1 MRPISTGVS
10 SVHLERKAPD
20 LDKVS
25 HNFSAP
31 DLVVHTGAGF
41 PKEFDAQYYT
51 KSIGH
56 EEFRGVETQ
65 LF

>member
-1 MRPISTGVS
+1 MDVS
-10 SVHLERKAPD
+10 SVHLERRAPD

-25 HNFSAP
+25 HNFSAQ
-31 DLVVHTGAGF
+31 DLVIHTGAGF
-41 PKEFDAQYYT
+41 PKEFDAQYT

-56 EEFRGVETQ
+56 EEFRGVEMQ